1 MRVGDKDWDWHIV
14 GAVVAFLEDNEQYGD
29 DWSEQKKGLND
40 LLAEVKRLRYL
51 EKYEPAFQ
59 VYASIDDERNDDGDP
74 IGEPMP
80 ELKHLSGSD
89 EFHYIGF
96 DSVKECEEYIADLP
110 KGWWGHIEVIEW
122 YELARNPQLKTL
134 SEWQESEEE

>member
-1 MRVGDKDWDWHIV
+1 MRVGDKDWNWGMSMEKQID
-14 GAVVAFLEDNEQYGD
+14 E
-29 DWSEQKKGLND
+29 

-122 YELARNPQLKTL
+122 YEPAQNPQLKTL